1 MSQSYNFEQ
10 KVLLMVTFFACDLKA
25 HHSNK
30 WFLCVNMYIYIHT
43 GAAQSIS
50 YPVVSNLL
58 GIFAPGTFRDA
69 GSFLANIIGVP
80 ATPRSGSCAINRL
93 IVDSFNEVFGVV
105 AAGVVV
111 AITVDEAGVVVV
123 VVVLT
128 NSLACCWS

>member
-1 MSQSYNFEQ
+1 
-10 KVLLMVTFFACDLKA
+10 MVTFFACDLKA